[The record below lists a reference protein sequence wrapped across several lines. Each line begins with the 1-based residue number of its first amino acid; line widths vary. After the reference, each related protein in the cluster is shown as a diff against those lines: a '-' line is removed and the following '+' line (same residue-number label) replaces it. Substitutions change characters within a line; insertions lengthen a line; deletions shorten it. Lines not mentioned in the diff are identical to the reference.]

1 MNFSTITV
9 LLFLLFYYRK
19 QVIFSRYVAG
29 LRYKYKAGTWH
40 SGFFADRKLIRILN
54 PEDKEEF
61 KAKAKKL
68 DRIFLY
74 FLLYTIFI
82 FMLSGMVFN
91 GKL

>member
-1 MNFSTITV
+1 M
-9 LLFLLFYYRK
+9 
-19 QVIFSRYVAG
+19 AG
-29 LRYKYKAGTWH
+29 LRYKYNAETWH

-54 PEDKEEF
+54 PEDKLEF

-82 FMLSGMVFN
+82 FMLSGIVFN